1 MQTGPLP
8 PPSLTR
14 DLVLVGGGHAHALVL
29 KRWGMAPLPGARVT
43 LIHPGASAPYTGMLP
58 GHAAGHYA
66 RDELE
71 IDLVRLARFAGAR
84 LVSGMAQGIDAQ
96 AGLVQVTGRAPVCF
110 DVLSLDIGITGAVP
124 DVAGTQY
131 ILPAKPL
138 DAFAARWAEF
148 IQAVEAGEAR
158 PEVCVIGAGA
168 AGVELALAA
177 AHRLKT
183 AGALDPVI
191 SLIEARAH
199 ITADLPAGPRR
210 ALMRA
215 LEKAGV
221 RVITGATVA
230 SVSAEA
236 VALNDGTR
244 LPSALT
250 LSAAGARPHDWL
262 GETGLALHEGYVA
275 VDAHLR
281 SLSHPNIFASGD
293 CAHLTHAPRP
303 KAGVYAVRAAPVL
316 ARNLEAVLRGT
327 GKLERFRPQ
336 GDYLRL
342 ISLGGQRA
350 LAARNGVSASGGWV
364 WRWKD
369 RIDREFMKSLSDLP
383 VMTPPPLPARAA
395 AGRDADAPPLCGG
408 CGAKAGRAALARAL
422 SSLPAPIRSDLLAG
436 PGDDA
441 AVLVHG
447 TGVQVIT
454 TDHVR
459 AFTEDHGLLARIAAV
474 HALGDVW
481 AMGAAP
487 QAALV
492 QIILPS
498 MSPALQASTLTEIL
512 AEAGDV
518 LRAAGAELAGGH
530 TSIGAELTIGFT
542 ITGLADTPVR
552 QSGAR
557 AGDVLILT
565 KPIGTGV
572 ILAAEMRQAARGRDV
587 MTALEMM
594 ARPQG
599 RAAAIL
605 APAARAMTDVT
616 GFGLAGHLASLL
628 GPEGPGAEIA
638 LDALP
643 VLPGALELAGA
654 GVRSSLFEDN
664 QAGAGPV
671 DAPEGAARDLL
682 FDPQTAGGLLA
693 TIPAAHANAVLAA
706 LHDAGEPAWRIGV
719 VSDEFE
725 GIRVR

>member
-1 MQTGPLP
+1 MQTASP
-8 PPSLTR
+8 PPATLTR

-29 KRWGMAPLPGARVT
+29 RRWGMAPLPGARLT

-58 GHAAGHYA
+58 GHVAGHYA

-71 IDLVRLARFAGAR
+71 IDLVRLAHFAGAR
-84 LVSGMAQGIDAQ
+84 LVSGLAAGIDAQ
-96 AGLVQVTGRAPVCF
+96 AGLVQVTGRAPVRF
-110 DVLSLDIGITGAVP
+110 DVLSLDIGITSAVP
-124 DVAGTQY
+124 DVAGAQY

-138 DAFAARWAEF
+138 DVFAARWAQF
-148 IQAVEAGEAR
+148 IRAVEAGAAR

-177 AHRLKT
+177 AHRLR
-183 AGALDPVI
+183 GAPDISV
-191 SLIEARAH
+191 SLIEARPH
-199 ITADLPAGPRR
+199 ITADLPGGPRR

-221 RVITGATVA
+221 QVITGARLE
-230 SVSAEA
+230 SVSADA
-236 VALNDGTR
+236 VTLGDGTR

-262 GETGLALHEGYVA
+262 GETGLALHEGYVS

-281 SLSHPNIFASGD
+281 STSHPNIFASGD

-327 GKLERFRPQ
+327 GQLERFRPQ

-350 LAARNGVSASGGWV
+350 LAARNGFSASGGWV

-369 RIDREFMKSLSDLP
+369 RIDREFMEGLSDLP
-383 VMTPPPLPARAA
+383 AMAPPALPARAA
-395 AGRDADAPPLCGG
+395 AGRNADAPPLCGG

-422 SSLPAPIRSDLLAG
+422 SSMPAPVRSDLLAG

-441 AVLVHG
+441 AVLAHG

-459 AFTEDHGLLARIAAV
+459 AFTEDHGMLARIAAV

-487 QAALV
+487 QAALA
-492 QIILPS
+492 QIILPP

-512 AEAGDV
+512 AEAGAV
-518 LRAAGAELAGGH
+518 LRAAGAEPAGGH

-542 ITGLADTPVR
+542 VTGLADKPVR
-552 QSGAR
+552 QTGAR

-572 ILAAEMRQAARGRDV
+572 ILAAEMRLAARGRDV
-587 MTALEMM
+587 MAALEMI

-599 RAAAIL
+599 RAAALL
-605 APAARAMTDVT
+605 AQAARAMTDVT

-628 GPEGPGAEIA
+628 GPEGPGAQIE
-638 LDALP
+638 LDAVPL
-643 VLPGALELAGA
+643 LPGALELAGA
-654 GVRSSLFEDN
+654 GVRSSLFQDN
-664 QAGAGPV
+664 ESGAGPV
-671 DAPEGAARDLL
+671 DAPAGARRDLL

-693 TIPAAHANAVLAA
+693 AVPAEHASAVLAA
-706 LHDAGEPAWRIGV
+706 LRDAGEPAWRIGV
-719 VSDEFE
+719 VSDEVE
-725 GIRVR
+725 GVRAR

>member
-1 MQTGPLP
+1 MHIASP
-8 PPSLTR
+8 PPAPLTR
-14 DLVLVGGGHAHALVL
+14 DLVLVGGGHAHALML
-29 KRWGMAPLPGARVT
+29 KRWGMAPLPGARLT

-84 LVSGMAQGIDAQ
+84 LVSGLAQDIDTQ
-96 AGLVQVTGRAPVCF
+96 AGLVQVTGRAPVRF
-110 DVLSLDIGITGAVP
+110 DVLSLDIGIAGAVP
-124 DVAGTQY
+124 DAPGARY

-138 DAFAARWAEF
+138 DVFAARWADF
-148 IQAVEAGEAR
+148 IRAVETGQAR
-158 PEVCVIGAGA
+158 PDICVIGAGA

-177 AHRLKT
+177 AHRLAA
-183 AGALDPVI
+183 AGAQGVAV
-191 SLIEARAH
+191 SLIEARPN
-199 ITADLPAGPRR
+199 IVADLSGGPRR
-210 ALMRA
+210 ALARA
-215 LEKAGV
+215 LKTAGV
-221 RVITGATVA
+221 RVITGASIARVDA
-230 SVSAEA
+230 DA
-236 VALNDGTR
+236 VTLTDGTR

-250 LSAAGARPHDWL
+250 LSAAGARPHAWL
-262 GETGLALHEGYVA
+262 GETGLALHEGFVA

-281 SLSHPNIFASGD
+281 STSHPNIFASGD

-316 ARNLEAVLRGT
+316 ARNLETVLRGT
-327 GKLERFRPQ
+327 GKLERFAPQ

-350 LAARNGVSASGGWV
+350 LAARNGVSLSGGWV

-369 RIDREFMKSLSDLP
+369 RIDRDFMEGLSDLP
-383 VMTPPPLPARAA
+383 VMTPAPLPARAA

-422 SSLPAPIRSDLLAG
+422 SSLPAPVRSDVLAG

-441 AVLVHG
+441 AVLSHG
-447 TGVQVIT
+447 QGVQVFT

-459 AFTEDHGLLARIAAV
+459 AFTNDPGLLARIAAV
-474 HALGDVW
+474 HVLGDVW

-487 QAALV
+487 QAALA
-492 QIILPS
+492 QIILPP
-498 MSPALQASTLTEIL
+498 MSPDLQAATLTEIL
-512 AEAGDV
+512 AEAGAV

-542 ITGLADTPVR
+542 ITGLAGKPVR
-552 QSGAR
+552 QTGAQ

-572 ILAAEMRQAARGRDV
+572 ILAAEMRLAARGRDV
-587 MTALEMM
+587 MAALDMM

-605 APAARAMTDVT
+605 APAAHAMTDVT

-628 GPEGPGAEIA
+628 GHEGSGAEIA
-638 LDALP
+638 LDAVPL
-643 VLPGALELAGA
+643 LPGALDLAGA
-654 GVRSSLFEDN
+654 GVRSSLFADN

-671 DAPEGAARDLL
+671 DAPAGAQRDLL

-693 TIPAAHANAVLAA
+693 AIPGEQAEAVLAG

-719 VSDEFE
+719 VGDDFT
-725 GIRVR
+725 GLRGR

>member
-1 MQTGPLP
+1 MG
-8 PPSLTR
+8 
-14 DLVLVGGGHAHALVL
+14 
-29 KRWGMAPLPGARVT
+29 PLPGARVT
-43 LIHPGASAPYTGMLP
+43 LIHPGATAPYTGMLP
-58 GHAAGHYA
+58 GHAAGHYTREA
-66 RDELE
+66 LE

-84 LVSGMAQGIDAQ
+84 LVSGMAQGIDLH
-96 AGLVQVTGRAPVCF
+96 AGLVEVAGRAPVRF
-110 DVLSLDIGITGAVP
+110 DVLSLDIGIAGAIP
-124 DVAGTQY
+124 DVPGAQHM
-131 ILPAKPL
+131 LAAKPL
-138 DAFAARWAEF
+138 DVFAARWADF

-177 AHRLKT
+177 MHRLR
-183 AGALDPVI
+183 GAPDVSV
-191 SLIEARAH
+191 SLVEARPQ
-199 ITADLPAGPRR
+199 IVSDLTGEPRR
-210 ALMRA
+210 ALVRA
-215 LEKAGV
+215 LERAGV
-221 RVITGATVA
+221 RVITGA
-230 SVSAEA
+230 A
-236 VALNDGTR
+236 VAEVSVDAVTLADGTR

-250 LSAAGARPHDWL
+250 LSAAGARPHAWL
-262 GETGLALHEGYVA
+262 SETGLALHEGYVA

-281 SLSHPNIFASGD
+281 STSHPNVFASGD

-316 ARNLEAVLRGT
+316 ARNLEAALRET
-327 GKLERFRPQ
+327 GKLERFAPQ

-350 LAARNGVSASGGWV
+350 LAARNGVSLSGGWV

-369 RIDREFMKSLSDLP
+369 RIDREFMEGLSDLP

-395 AGRDADAPPLCGG
+395 AGRDAHALPLCGG
-408 CGAKAGRAALARAL
+408 CGAKAGRAALSKAL
-422 SSLPAPIRSDLLAG
+422 SSLPASVRSDLLAG

-441 AVLVHG
+441 AMLAHG
-447 TGVQVIT
+447 AGVQVIT

-459 AFTEDHGLLARIAAV
+459 AFTDDHGLLARIAAV

-487 QAALV
+487 QAALA
-492 QIILPS
+492 QIILPP

-512 AEAGDV
+512 AEAGEV

-530 TSIGAELTIGFT
+530 TSLGAELTIGFT
-542 ITGLADTPVR
+542 ITGLAGKPVR
-552 QSGAR
+552 QTGAQ
-557 AGDVLILT
+557 AGDALILT
-565 KPIGTGV
+565 KPVGTGV
-572 ILAAEMRQAARGRDV
+572 ILAADMRLMARGRDV
-587 MTALEMM
+587 MAALDMM

-599 RAAAIL
+599 QAAAIL
-605 APAARAMTDVT
+605 APAASAMTDVT

-638 LDALP
+638 LNALP
-643 VLPGALELAGA
+643 LLPGARDLAAA

-664 QAGAGPV
+664 VAGAGLV
-671 DAPEGAARDLL
+671 EAPEGPLRDLL

-693 TIPAAHANAVLAA
+693 AVPADKADAVLAA

-719 VSDEFE
+719 VSSGFE
-725 GIRVR
+725 GVRAR

>member
-1 MQTGPLP
+1 MHTTSP
-8 PPSLTR
+8 PPATLTR
-14 DLVLVGGGHAHALVL
+14 DLVLIGGGHAHALVL
-29 KRWGMAPLPGARVT
+29 RRWGMAPLPGARLT

-71 IDLVRLARFAGAR
+71 IDLGRLARFAGAR
-84 LVSGMAQGIDAQ
+84 LVSGLAQGIDAQ
-96 AGLVQVTGRAPVCF
+96 AGLVQVTGRAPVRF
-110 DVLSLDIGITGAVP
+110 DVLSLDIGISGAVP
-124 DVAGTQY
+124 DAPGAQY

-138 DAFAARWAEF
+138 DVFAARWAEF
-148 IQAVEAGEAR
+148 IQAVEAGAAR
-158 PEVCVIGAGA
+158 AEVCVIGAGA

-177 AHRLKT
+177 AHRL
-183 AGALDPVI
+183 AASGAQDVAV
-191 SLIEARAH
+191 SLIEARPH
-199 ITADLPAGPRR
+199 IVADLPGGPRG
-210 ALMRA
+210 ALLRA

-221 RVITGATVA
+221 RVVTGAHLA
-230 SVSAEA
+230 SVSADSVTLA
-236 VALNDGTR
+236 DGTR

-250 LSAAGARPHDWL
+250 LSAAGARPHAWL
-262 GETGLALHEGYVA
+262 GGTGLALHDGYVA

-281 SLSHPNIFASGD
+281 SVSHPNIFASGD

-316 ARNLEAVLRGT
+316 ARNLETVLRGT

-342 ISLGGQRA
+342 ISLGGRRA

-369 RIDREFMKSLSDLP
+369 RIDREFMEGLSDLP
-383 VMTPPPLPARAA
+383 VMASPALPARAA
-395 AGRDADAPPLCGG
+395 AGRDPDAPPLCGG

-422 SSLPAPIRSDLLAG
+422 SSLPALTRSDVLAG

-441 AVLVHG
+441 AVLTHG
-447 TGVQVIT
+447 QGVQVFT

-459 AFTEDHGLLARIAAV
+459 AFTNDHGLLARIAAV

-487 QAALV
+487 QAALA
-492 QIILPS
+492 QIILPP
-498 MSPALQASTLTEIL
+498 MSPDLQASTLTEIL
-512 AEAGDV
+512 AEAGAV

-542 ITGLADTPVR
+542 ITGLAGKPVR
-552 QSGAR
+552 QTGAR

-572 ILAAEMRQAARGRDV
+572 ILAAEMRRAARGRDV
-587 MTALEMM
+587 IAALDMM

-628 GPEGPGAEIA
+628 GPEGPGAEIT
-638 LDALP
+638 LDAVPL
-643 VLPGALELAGA
+643 LPGALELAGA

-671 DAPEGAARDLL
+671 DAPEGAQRDLL

-693 TIPAAHANAVLAA
+693 AVPAEHADAVLAA
-706 LHDAGEPAWRIGV
+706 LHDAGERGWRIGV
-719 VSDEFE
+719 AS
-725 GIRVR
+725 GGLTGLRGR

>member
-1 MQTGPLP
+1 
-8 PPSLTR
+8 
-14 DLVLVGGGHAHALVL
+14 
-29 KRWGMAPLPGARVT
+29 MAPLPGARVT

-84 LVSGMAQGIDAQ
+84 LVSGMAEGIDAQ
-96 AGLVQVTGRAPVCF
+96 AGLVQVTGRAPVRF
-110 DVLSLDIGITGAVP
+110 DVLSLDIGITGAIP
-124 DVAGTQY
+124 DVTGAGH
-131 ILPAKPL
+131 ILAAKPL
-138 DAFAARWAEF
+138 DVFAARWAEF
-148 IQAVEAGEAR
+148 IRGVEAGEAR

-177 AHRLKT
+177 AHRLAA
-183 AGALDPVI
+183 AGGQGVAV
-191 SLIEARAH
+191 SLIEARPH
-199 ITADLPAGPRR
+199 ITADLPGGPRR
-210 ALMRA
+210 ALVRA
-215 LEKAGV
+215 LEQAGV
-221 RVITGATVA
+221 RVIPGANLK
-230 SVSAEA
+230 SVSADSVTLA
-236 VALNDGTR
+236 DGTR
-244 LPSALT
+244 LPSALI
-250 LSAAGARPHDWL
+250 LSAAGAQPHGWL
-262 GETGLALHEGYVA
+262 GETGLALQDGYVA

-281 SLSHPNIFASGD
+281 STSHPNIFASGD

-316 ARNLEAVLRGT
+316 ARNLETVLRGT

-342 ISLGGQRA
+342 ISLGGRRA
-350 LAARNGVSASGGWV
+350 LAARNGISASGGWV

-369 RIDREFMKSLSDLP
+369 RIDRDFMQGLSDLP
-383 VMTPPPLPARAA
+383 VMAPQPLPARAA

-408 CGAKAGRAALARAL
+408 CGAKAGRAALTSAL
-422 SSLPAPIRSDLLAG
+422 SSLPAPARADLLAG

-447 TGVQVIT
+447 KGVQVIT

-459 AFTEDHGLLARIAAV
+459 AFTTDHGLLARIAAV

-487 QAALV
+487 QAALA
-492 QIILPS
+492 QIILPP

-512 AEAGDV
+512 AEAGAV

-530 TSIGAELTIGFT
+530 TSLGAELTIGFT
-542 ITGLADTPVR
+542 ITGLAGKPLR

-557 AGDVLILT
+557 TGDVLILT
-565 KPIGTGV
+565 KPLGTGV
-572 ILAAEMRQAARGRDV
+572 ILAAEMRLAARGRDV
-587 MTALEMM
+587 KAALEMM

-605 APAARAMTDVT
+605 AQAARAMTDVT
-616 GFGLAGHLASLL
+616 GFGLAGHLAGLL
-628 GPEGPGAEIA
+628 DPEGPGAEIA

-643 VLPGALELAGA
+643 VLSGALELAGA

-671 DAPEGAARDLL
+671 DAPAGARRDLL

-693 TIPAAHANAVLAA
+693 AVPAAQAEAVLAE
-706 LHDAGEPAWRIGV
+706 LHDAGEPAWAIGV
-719 VSDEFE
+719 VTHAFA
-725 GIRVR
+725 GIRAR

>member
-1 MQTGPLP
+1 MHSASP
-8 PPSLTR
+8 PPAPLTR
-14 DLVLVGGGHAHALVL
+14 DLVLIGGGHAHALVL
-29 KRWGMAPLPGARVT
+29 RRWGMAPLPGARLT
-43 LIHPGASAPYTGMLP
+43 LVHPGATAPYTGMLP
-58 GHAAGHYA
+58 GHAAGHYDRNA
-66 RDELE
+66 LE

-84 LVSGMAQGIDAQ
+84 LVSGLAYGIDAQ
-96 AGLVQVTGRAPVCF
+96 AGLVQVTGRAPVRF
-110 DVLSLDIGITGAVP
+110 DMLSLDIGITGAVP
-124 DVAGTQY
+124 GVPGAAHIVA
-131 ILPAKPL
+131 AKPL
-138 DAFAARWAEF
+138 DAFTARWADF
-148 IQAVEAGEAR
+148 IRAVETGAAR

-177 AHRLKT
+177 AHRLRGAPDKT
-183 AGALDPVI
+183 V
-191 SLIEARAH
+191 SLIEARPH
-199 ITADLPAGPRR
+199 IVADLPGGPRR
-210 ALMRA
+210 ALLRA

-221 RVITGATVA
+221 RVITGATLA
-230 SVSAEA
+230 SVSADA
-236 VALNDGTR
+236 VTLADGTR

-250 LSAAGARPHDWL
+250 LSAAGARPHGWL

-281 SLSHPNIFASGD
+281 STSHPNIFASGD

-316 ARNLEAVLRGT
+316 ARNLETVLRGT
-327 GKLERFRPQ
+327 GQLERFRPQ
-336 GDYLRL
+336 RDYLRL
-342 ISLGGQRA
+342 ISLGGRRA
-350 LAARNGVSASGGWV
+350 LAARNGISASGSWV

-369 RIDREFMKSLSDLP
+369 RIDREFMEGLSDLP
-383 VMTPPPLPARAA
+383 VMAPPPVPARAA
-395 AGRDADAPPLCGG
+395 AGRDADAPPLCAG
-408 CGAKAGRAALARAL
+408 CGAKAGRAALASAL
-422 SSLPAPIRSDLLAG
+422 SSLPAPSRSDLLAG

-441 AVLVHG
+441 AVLAHG
-447 TGVQVIT
+447 AGVQVFT

-487 QAALV
+487 QAALA
-492 QIILPS
+492 QIILPP

-512 AEAGDV
+512 AEAGAV

-542 ITGLADTPVR
+542 ITGLADKPVR
-552 QSGAR
+552 QTGAR

-572 ILAAEMRQAARGRDV
+572 ILAADMRLAARGRDV
-587 MTALEMM
+587 MAALEMM

-599 RAAAIL
+599 RAAARL
-605 APAARAMTDVT
+605 APAARAITDVT

-638 LDALP
+638 LDAVPL
-643 VLPGALELAGA
+643 LPGALELAGA

-671 DAPEGAARDLL
+671 DAPAGARRDLF

-693 TIPAAHANAVLAA
+693 AVPAEQAEAVLAA
-706 LHDAGEPAWRIGV
+706 LHDASEPAWRIGTV
-719 VSDEFE
+719 MDAFA
-725 GIRVR
+725 GIRAL

>member
-1 MQTGPLP
+1 MLTRSAP
-8 PPSLTR
+8 PATLTR

-43 LIHPGASAPYTGMLP
+43 LIHPGATAPYTGMLP
-58 GHAAGHYA
+58 GHAAGRYTL
-66 RDELE
+66 DELE

-84 LVSGMAQGIDAQ
+84 LVSGMAQGIDPD
-96 AGLVQVTGRAPVCF
+96 AGLVHVTGRAPVRF
-110 DVLSLDIGITGAVP
+110 DVLSLDIGISGAIP
-124 DVAGTQY
+124 DAPGAQH
-131 ILPAKPL
+131 ILAAKPL
-138 DAFAARWAEF
+138 DVFAARWGGF
-148 IQAVEAGEAR
+148 IRAVQAGHAR
-158 PEVCVIGAGA
+158 AEVCVIGAGA

-177 AHRLKT
+177 MHRLKT
-183 AGALDPVI
+183 LDAPDMSV
-191 SLIEARAH
+191 SLVEARSG
-199 ITADLPAGPRR
+199 IVADLPGGPRR
-210 ALMRA
+210 ALVRA
-215 LEKAGV
+215 LERAGV
-221 RVITGATVA
+221 RVITGARIA
-230 SVSAEA
+230 QVSGEA
-236 VALNDGTR
+236 VTLADGTR

-250 LSAAGARPHDWL
+250 LSAAGARPHGWL
-262 GETGLALHEGYVA
+262 GETGLALNEGYVA

-281 SLSHPNIFASGD
+281 STSHPNIFASGD

-316 ARNLEAVLRGT
+316 ARNLETVLRGT
-327 GKLERFRPQ
+327 GKLERFAPQ

-350 LAARNGVSASGGWV
+350 LAARNGFSLSGGWV

-369 RIDREFMKSLSDLP
+369 RIDRDFMEGLSELP
-383 VMTPPPLPARAA
+383 LMAPPALPSRAA

-408 CGAKAGRAALARAL
+408 CGAKAGRAALASVL
-422 SSLPAPIRSDLLAG
+422 SSLPAPTRADLLAG

-447 TGVQVIT
+447 SGVQVIT

-459 AFTEDHGLLARIAAV
+459 AFTDDHGLLARIAAV

-481 AMGAAP
+481 AMGGAP
-487 QAALV
+487 QAALA
-492 QIILPS
+492 QIILPP
-498 MSPALQASTLTEIL
+498 MSAALQASTLTEIL
-512 AEAGDV
+512 AEAGAV

-542 ITGLADTPVR
+542 ITGLADKPVR
-552 QSGAR
+552 QTGAK

-565 KPIGTGV
+565 KPVGTGV
-572 ILAAEMRQAARGRDV
+572 ILAAEMRLIARGRDV
-587 MTALEMM
+587 MAALDMM

-605 APAARAMTDVT
+605 AQAASAMTDVT

-628 GPEGPGAEIA
+628 GPEGPGADLV
-638 LDALP
+638 LDAVP
-643 VLPGALELAGA
+643 VLSGALELAGA

-671 DAPEGAARDLL
+671 DAPSGPLRDLL

-693 TIPAAHANAVLAA
+693 AVPAEHADAALAA
-706 LHDAGEPAWRIGV
+706 LHEAGEPAWRIGG
-719 VSDEFE
+719 VSGDFA
-725 GIRVR
+725 GVRAR

>member
-1 MQTGPLP
+1 
-8 PPSLTR
+8 
-14 DLVLVGGGHAHALVL
+14 
-29 KRWGMAPLPGARVT
+29 MAPLPGARLT
-43 LIHPGASAPYTGMLP
+43 LIHPGATAPYTGMLP

-71 IDLVRLARFAGAR
+71 IDLVRLARFARAR
-84 LVSGMAQGIDAQ
+84 LVSGLVHAIDAQ
-96 AGLVQVTGRAPVCF
+96 AGLVQVTGRAPVRF

-124 DVAGTQY
+124 EVIGAQY

-148 IQAVEAGEAR
+148 IRAVEAGGVR

-177 AHRLKT
+177 AHRLRGAPDKT
-183 AGALDPVI
+183 V
-191 SLIEARAH
+191 SLIEARTH

-215 LEKAGV
+215 LERAGV
-221 RVITGATVA
+221 RVITGARLE
-230 SVSAEA
+230 SVSADA
-236 VALNDGTR
+236 VTLGGGTR

-250 LSAAGARPHDWL
+250 LSAAGAQPHGWL

-281 SLSHPNIFASGD
+281 STSHPNIFASGD

-316 ARNLEAVLRGT
+316 ARNLETVLRGT
-327 GKLERFRPQ
+327 GKLEPFRPQ
-336 GDYLRL
+336 RDYLRL
-342 ISLGGQRA
+342 ISLGGRRA
-350 LAARNGVSASGGWV
+350 LAARNGISASGGWV

-369 RIDREFMKSLSDLP
+369 RIDREFMEGLSDLP
-383 VMTPPPLPARAA
+383 VMAPPPMPARVA
-395 AGRDADAPPLCGG
+395 AGRDADAPPLCSG
-408 CGAKAGRAALARAL
+408 CGAKAGRAALASAL
-422 SSLPAPIRSDLLAG
+422 SSLPAPSRSDLLAG

-441 AVLVHG
+441 AVLAHG
-447 TGVQVIT
+447 AGVQVFT

-487 QAALV
+487 QAALA
-492 QIILPS
+492 QIILPP

-512 AEAGDV
+512 AEAGAV
-518 LRAAGAELAGGH
+518 LRAAVAELAGGH

-542 ITGLADTPVR
+542 ITGLAGQPVR
-552 QSGAR
+552 QTGAR
-557 AGDVLILT
+557 AGDALILT

-572 ILAAEMRQAARGRDV
+572 ILAADMRQGARGRDV
-587 MTALEMM
+587 MAALEMM

-605 APAARAMTDVT
+605 AETARAMTDVT

-628 GPEGPGAEIA
+628 SPDGPGAEIA
-638 LDALP
+638 LDAVPL
-643 VLPGALELAGA
+643 LSGALALAGA

-671 DAPEGAARDLL
+671 DAPEGARRDLL

-693 TIPAAHANAVLAA
+693 AVPAEHTDAVLAA
-706 LHDAGEPAWRIGV
+706 LHDAGEPAWRIGTV
-719 VSDEFE
+719 MDAFA
-725 GIRVR
+725 GIRAL

>member
-1 MQTGPLP
+1 MHTASP
-8 PPSLTR
+8 PPAPLTR

-58 GHAAGHYA
+58 GHVAGHYT

-84 LVSGMAQGIDAQ
+84 LVTGMAQGIDLQ
-96 AGLVQVTGRAPVCF
+96 AGLVEVTGRAPVRF
-110 DVLSLDIGITGAVP
+110 DVLALDIGITGAVP
-124 DVAGTQY
+124 DIPGARH
-131 ILPAKPL
+131 ILAAKPL
-138 DAFAARWAEF
+138 DEFAARWDAF
-148 IQAVEAGEAR
+148 LRAVEAGQVR
-158 PEVCVIGAGA
+158 PDVCVIGAGA

-177 AHRLKT
+177 AHRLKA
-183 AGALDPVI
+183 AGAKESAI

-199 ITADLPAGPRR
+199 ITPDLPGGPRR
-210 ALMRA
+210 ALLRA
-215 LEKAGV
+215 LERAGV
-221 RVITGATVA
+221 RVVTGARLE
-230 SVSAEA
+230 SVSADA
-236 VALNDGTR
+236 VTLSDATR
-244 LPSALT
+244 LPAALT

-262 GETGLALHEGYVA
+262 ARTGLALHAGHVA

-281 SLSHPNIFASGD
+281 STSHPNIFASGD

-327 GKLERFRPQ
+327 DGLARFRPQ

-350 LAARNGVSASGGWV
+350 LAARNGLSASGGWV

-369 RIDREFMKSLSDLP
+369 RIDRDFMESLSDLP
-383 VMTPPPLPARAA
+383 AMAPPPPAVRVA
-395 AGRDADAPPLCGG
+395 AGRDLDAPPLCGG
-408 CGAKAGRAALARAL
+408 CGAKAGRGALTRAL
-422 SSLPAPIRSDLLAG
+422 SSLPAPVRSDILAG

-441 AVLVHG
+441 AVLSHG
-447 TGVQVIT
+447 EGVQVIT

-459 AFTEDHGLLARIAAV
+459 AFTDDHGLLARIAAV

-487 QAALV
+487 QAALA
-492 QIILPS
+492 QIILPP
-498 MSPALQASTLTEIL
+498 MSAALQASTLTEIL

-542 ITGLADTPVR
+542 ITGLTGKPVR
-552 QSGAR
+552 QTGAR
-557 AGDVLILT
+557 TGDVLILT
-565 KPIGTGV
+565 KPVGTGV
-572 ILAAEMRQAARGRDV
+572 ILAAEMRRAARGRDV
-587 MTALEMM
+587 LAALEMM

-605 APAARAMTDVT
+605 AQAAHALTDVT

-628 GPEGPGAEIA
+628 GPQGPGAELT
-638 LDALP
+638 LDAVP
-643 VLPGALELAGA
+643 VLDGALALAAAGA
-654 GVRSSLFEDN
+654 RSSLYDDN

-671 DAPEGAARDLL
+671 DVPSGPLRDLL

-693 TIPAAHANAVLAA
+693 AVPAAQADAVLAA
-706 LHDAGEPAWRIGV
+706 LHDAGEDAWRIGV
-719 VSDEFE
+719 VGDDFT
-725 GIRVR
+725 GLRGR